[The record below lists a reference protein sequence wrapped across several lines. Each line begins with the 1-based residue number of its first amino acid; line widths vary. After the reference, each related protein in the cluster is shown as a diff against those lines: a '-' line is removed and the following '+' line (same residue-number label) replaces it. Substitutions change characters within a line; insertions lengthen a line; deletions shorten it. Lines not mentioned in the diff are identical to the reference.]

1 MIDPSNAEVL
11 LKKGSIL
18 VELGKHDEGIKYFDK
33 ILERSKSYNYF
44 K

>member
-1 MIDPSNAEVL
+1 MIDPSNADVL

-18 VELGKHDEGIKYFDK
+18 DELGKHDEGIKYFDK
-33 ILERSKSYNYF
+33 IERSKSYNYF